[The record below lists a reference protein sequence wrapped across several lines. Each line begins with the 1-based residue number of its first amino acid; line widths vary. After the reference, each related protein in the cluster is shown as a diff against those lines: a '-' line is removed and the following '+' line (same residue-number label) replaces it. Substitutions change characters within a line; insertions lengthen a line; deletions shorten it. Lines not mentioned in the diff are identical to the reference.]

1 MTTYL
6 LLAVLLAFS
15 ALFSGAETALFSLER
30 QQLAVWAGSTH
41 ALRRLVARLLAEPRD
56 LLLTLLLGNLLVN
69 VTFYAVAS
77 THAIAL
83 AHHGHELRATVF
95 GLAAPAVII
104 FFGDITPKVVALGFT
119 PFLAAATA
127 PMIWGL
133 KKLLWPLRVAL
144 GVVARPFT
152 AALIGRHPRSP
163 RVTPEELKML
173 IDESQERG
181 LIDRRE
187 GVLMRELVDFSRVTV
202 REVMVP
208 RVDLVLFRRGRP
220 MSELHDLIRAT
231 RHSRVPVY
239 GSSPDDILGILDA
252 RRALLDPD
260 TPLDAMIEKPWF
272 VPETKSVE
280 SLLAEFRREKRTT
293 AVVVDEY
300 GGTAGLVTLEDVV
313 EALVGDIHDEYDRPE
328 LSARACGENSWLL
341 PGRTSVAD
349 WAEMFGMSVTDRRPA
364 TLGGFVLML
373 LGHLP
378 KEGEQV
384 SWGGVRFTIMRVRG
398 RSVEEVLVEYV
409 GGAPG
414 EARPVSRDAGDAD
427 EREAE

>member
-1 MTTYL
+1 MTEYVL
-6 LLAVLLAFS
+6 LGVLLAFS

-30 QQLAVWAGSTH
+30 QRLAAWAVSPNP
-41 ALRRLVARLLAEPRD
+41 LRRLAERLVAEPRN

-77 THAIAL
+77 TLAIEA
-83 AHHGHELRATVF
+83 ARHGRDLRAAAF
-95 GLAAPAVII
+95 GIGAPAVII

-119 PFLAAATA
+119 GFLAAATA
-127 PMIWGL
+127 PLIWGL
-133 KKLLWPLRVAL
+133 KKVLWPLRVTL
-144 GVVARPFT
+144 GAVASPFS
-152 AALIGRHPRSP
+152 AAFVDRRRRTP
-163 RVTPEELKML
+163 RVTAEELKML
-173 IDESQERG
+173 VDESQERG
-181 LIDRRE
+181 IIERHE
-187 GVLMRELVDFSRVTV
+187 SILMRELIDFSRVTV

-208 RVDLVLFRRGRP
+208 RVDMAVFHRGRP
-220 MSELHDLIRAT
+220 VEELHDLIRST

-252 RRALLDPD
+252 REALLNPD
-260 TPLDAMIEKPWF
+260 KPVDEMLQKPWF
-272 VPETKSVE
+272 VPETKTVE
-280 SLLAEFRREKRTT
+280 SLLAEFRRQKRTT

-328 LSARACGENSWLL
+328 PLTRACGENCWLL

-349 WAEMFGMSVTDRRPA
+349 WAEMFGTSVEDRRPA

-384 SWGGVRFTIMRVRG
+384 TWGGVRFTIMRVRR
-398 RSVEEVLVEYV
+398 RSIEEVLVEYV
-409 GGAPG
+409 GGVPPEGRAAPSG
-414 EARPVSRDAGDAD
+414 PAEPLD
-427 EREAE
+427 EEMP